1 MVMSSARGATDL
13 DDPAAMGALDT
24 GDMLRAC
31 ASSGAQI
38 RSAVRASAEAGLDAV
53 TAEGRPRAVVVTGMG
68 GSGISGNVLGAVTGN
83 TCPIPVVSVKDFTLP
98 GWVGPMDL
106 VIGVSCSGVTEET
119 LSATDEAVRRGARIV
134 TVGAANSPLARLA
147 ERGRGVHIA
156 VDAGGR
162 QPRAS
167 MWTLSAPLLCV
178 AHALGLADIAP
189 DALQH
194 VADLLDADAER
205 FGPGA
210 ASYDNPAKEL
220 AVALVG
226 ALPVVWGVSRLTGVV
241 AYRFCCQLNEN
252 AKYPGVPGELPE
264 AGHNQIVTFDG
275 PFSRAVT
282 DGSGGED
289 AADDGSLDDFFRDR
303 ADDGEATRT
312 RLVLLREDDEHP
324 RATARASAV
333 VSVAMGR
340 DVPVTQVRATGAT
353 PVERLASLVSLTD
366 FASTYLALALG
377 LDPSPIGPINE
388 LKGRIAT

>member
-1 MVMSSARGATDL
+1 MVLSPVRGVTDL
-13 DDPAAMGALDT
+13 DDASAISALDG

-31 ASSGAQI
+31 ASSGAQV
-38 RSAVRASAEAGLDAV
+38 RAAVRASAEAGLAAV
-53 TAEGRPRAVVVTGMG
+53 VAEGRPRAVVVTGMG
-68 GSGISGNVLGAVTGN
+68 GSGISGNVLAAVTGVA
-83 TCPIPVVSVKDFTLP
+83 CPIPVVSVKDFTLP

-119 LSATDEAVRRGARIV
+119 LTATDEAVRRGARIV
-134 TVGAANSPLARLA
+134 TVGAASSPLARLA

-178 AHALGLADIAP
+178 ADALGLADIGPA
-189 DALQH
+189 ALER

-205 FGPGA
+205 FRPGA

-220 AVALVG
+220 ALSLVG
-226 ALPVVWGVSRLTGVV
+226 SLPVVWGVSRLTGVV
-241 AYRFCCQLNEN
+241 AHRFCCQLNEN
-252 AKYPGVPGELPE
+252 AKYPGIPGELPE

-275 PFSRAVT
+275 PFSESSPESSASAPT
-282 DGSGGED
+282 
-289 AADDGSLDDFFRDR
+289 DDFFRDR
-303 ADDGEATRT
+303 AEDAEQTRS

-324 RATARASAV
+324 RATARAGAV
-333 VSVAMGR
+333 VTVALGR
-340 DVPVTQVRATGAT
+340 DVPVTQLRAVGTT
-353 PVERLASLVSLTD
+353 PAERLASLVGLTD

-377 LDPSPIGPINE
+377 LDPSPIGPISE